1 MALRHDLPHDNLPAP
16 VAPPAGWRAGD
27 LGDFLGMSDAE
38 VWVIDL
44 RVSVINAVKRARA
57 RAGLTQRQLAKRLGT
72 SQPRVAKIE
81 SPAAADVSL
90 DPRKTD

>member
-1 MALRHDLPHDNLPAP
+1 MTLRPDPPHDNLPA
-16 VAPPAGWRAGD
+16 PAGWRAGD
-27 LGDFLGMSDAE
+27 LGDFFGMSDAE
-38 VWVIDL
+38 VRVIDL
-44 RVSVINAVKRARA
+44 RVSVVNAVKRARA